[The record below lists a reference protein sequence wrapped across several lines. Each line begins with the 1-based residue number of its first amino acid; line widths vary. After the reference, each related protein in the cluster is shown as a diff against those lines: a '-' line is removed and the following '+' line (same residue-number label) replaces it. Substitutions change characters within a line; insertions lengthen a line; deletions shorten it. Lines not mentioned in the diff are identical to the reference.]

1 VNAFDDLLD
10 LLLPTGCALCAARG
24 APICEACQSSLEW
37 QPRLI
42 LRDNLQGF
50 VVSNYET
57 VEQKL
62 IHSFKEKGQ
71 TSLLAYLAK
80 PLVPALVRLSQGV
93 SRPLLVPI
101 PSSDSNYLKRGFV
114 PAKVFAHKL
123 NSLAKRPARVA
134 DLLSFN
140 RSVADQSQLD
150 VLSRSLN
157 LKGSMS
163 GDQALA
169 GRSVILI
176 DDIVTSGATILEGAR
191 AAVSAGA
198 TVVGFLAFS
207 ETILKTGSKT

>member
-1 VNAFDDLLD
+1 MNAFDDLLN

-24 APICEACQSSLEW
+24 APICEVCQSSLEW
-37 QPRLI
+37 QPRFI
-42 LRDNLQGF
+42 FRDELPGV

-93 SRPLLVPI
+93 SHPLLVPI
-101 PSSDSNYLKRGFV
+101 PSRGSNYLKRGFV
-114 PAKVFAHKL
+114 PAKVFAQKL
-123 NSLAKRPARVA
+123 NSMAKRPATFA

-207 ETILKTGSKT
+207 ETILKTASKT